1 MDTGL
6 LANSTATSYVGPSE
20 KKEEKE
26 KEEEIKVGEQI
37 TARITDNPR
46 VIIQSGIIS
55 NKR

>member
-26 KEEEIKVGEQI
+26 KEEGFKVGEQI
-37 TARITDNPR
+37 TARITDNAR
-46 VIIQSGIIS
+46 VIQSGIIS